1 MAYLWLCK
9 TPVTSIISQC
19 RHSSATICAFLGYF
33 RQLVADALETE
44 ECVIGSV
51 EKTEERRVSAVPVEK
66 RDSETLLDVIKKH
79 VKLGSI
85 IHTDFWRG
93 YERIEKKL
101 GFKHCTVNH
110 SVSFKDPDTGIHTN
124 TIERT

>member
-1 MAYLWLCK
+1 MDCNVCGGPTSFQKGKLLFKRTKKSCRKTVSAKNKTFFGSQRLLFDEILHMGYLWLC
-9 TPVTSIISQC
+9 
-19 RHSSATICAFLGYF
+19 
-33 RQLVADALETE
+33 
-44 ECVIGSV
+44 SV
-51 EKTEERRVSAVPVEK
+51 EKTEKRRVSAVPVEK

-79 VKLGSI
+79 VKPGSI

-110 SVSFKDPDTGIHTN
+110 SK
-124 TIERT
+124 ERETASN